1 MISQGD
7 GLLVRGMHAVFE
19 FQLKPLFHDV
29 VRLSDNEQLKMPT
42 LTSQ

>member
-19 FQLKPLFHDV
+19 FQLRPLFHDV
-29 VRLSDNEQLKMPT
+29 VRLSGNEQPKK
-42 LTSQ
+42 

>member
-19 FQLKPLFHDV
+19 FQLRPLFHDV
-29 VRLSDNEQLKMPT
+29 VRLSGNEQPNENEF
-42 LTSQ
+42 SF